1 MKILFLTHSF
11 NSLTQRLFIE
21 LQNLGH
27 EISIE
32 FDINDKVSLEAVK
45 LFQPNLIIAPFLK
58 RKIQKEVWQN
68 YLTWIIHPGILGDRG
83 PSALDWAILNDEKI
97 WGVSVIEAVEELDAG
112 PVWGYEYFAMPS
124 SRSKSSIYR
133 NEITEATMQA
143 IKKSLKRLENNQKP
157 VAVSEIR
164 ENIKGNLHQKISQ
177 NNRKIDWQNDNS
189 QTIIRK
195 INSADSSPGILTN
208 FFDNEYFLYDAHIE
222 KKLKGKPKEI
232 LAKHENAVCIATTD
246 GAIWIGHLKKRRD
259 NEKKYF
265 KLPAT
270 TILKDFLKNIPEKS
284 TSLLKDK
291 NTYQEIFYEI
301 KGKIAFLHFPFYNGA
316 MSSEQCSRLKNAFQ
330 KVCET
335 DAKIIVLMG
344 GNDFFSNGIH
354 LNTIENAEDSP
365 QESMQNILAMNTLVK
380 KIIQTTNKI
389 TVAAMR
395 GNIGAGGVFFAL
407 ACDFV
412 WAKNSV
418 VLNPHYKNMG
428 NLYGSEFWTYLLPK
442 RVGKNLAEI
451 KKLRLPIGVEKAKS
465 LKLIDDHFGNSRTE
479 FEEILQNNL
488 VETLTQ
494 ENEIISNKINT
505 RKNDEIRKPLA
516 EYEQEEL
523 AKMKQNFFGF
533 DPSYH
538 VARYNFVNKVK
549 HSRTPLFLAK
559 HRNKNNSN

>member
-1 MKILFLTHSF
+1 MKILFLIHSF

-27 EISIE
+27 NVSIE
-32 FDINDKVSLEAVK
+32 FDINDKVSLEAVE

-58 RKIQKEVWQN
+58 RKIPKNIWQN
-68 YLTWIIHPGILGDRG
+68 FLTWIIHPGILGDRG
-83 PSALDWAILNDEKI
+83 PSSLDWAILNDEKI
-97 WGVSVIEAVEELDAG
+97 WGVSIIEAVEKLDAG
-112 PVWGYEYFAMPS
+112 PVWGYEYFAMPKN
-124 SRSKSSIYR
+124 RSKGSIYR
-133 NEITEATMQA
+133 NEITDAMIKA
-143 IKKSLKRLENNQKP
+143 IKKSLKQLENYQKP
-157 VAVSEIR
+157 VAVCEIK

-208 FFDNEYFLYDAHIE
+208 FFDNEYFLYDAHVE
-222 KKLKGKPKEI
+222 KKMKGKPKKI
-232 LAKHENAVCIATTD
+232 LAKRENAVCIGTTD
-246 GAIWIGHLKKRRD
+246 AAIWIGHIKKRRD
-259 NEKKYF
+259 NERKYF

-270 TILKDFLKNIPEKS
+270 TVLENFIKNIPEKS

-301 KGKIAFLHFPFYNGA
+301 KDGIAFLHFQFYNGA
-316 MSSEQCSRLKNAFQ
+316 MSSEQCLRLKNAF
-330 KVCET
+330 KKLCET
-335 DAKIIVLMG
+335 KVKIIVLMG
-344 GNDFFSNGIH
+344 GEDFFSNGIH
-354 LNTIENAEDSP
+354 LNTIENAENPP
-365 QESMQNILAMNTLVK
+365 QASMQNILAMNALVK

-389 TVAAMR
+389 TIAAIR

-412 WAKNSV
+412 WAKNSI

-451 KKLRLPIGVEKAKS
+451 KKLRLPIGTKKAKN
-465 LKLIDDHFGNSRTE
+465 LKLIDDSFGNSIIE
-479 FEEILQNNL
+479 FEEILTAKLKEILIKNNI
-488 VETLTQ
+488 
-494 ENEIISNKINT
+494 IISNKINT
-505 RKNDEIRKPLA
+505 RKNDEIIKPLA

-538 VARYNFVNKVK
+538 VARYNFVNKIK
-549 HSRTPLFLAK
+549 SSRTPLFLAK
-559 HRNKNNSN
+559 HRNKNNLN